1 MEYVAIALFAVSTC
15 ITPGPN
21 NIMIMTSGLN
31 YGIKKSLQH
40 LVGIYIGFPVM
51 IIVVGLGISEIFE
64 LYPVMHM
71 VLKIVG
77 ASYLTF
83 LAWRIATAPISEY
96 GESKGRPLSFLQA
109 ALFQWVNPKAW
120 VLAVGATVTYTVL
133 SEPYPFQIFVIALI
147 FMLFGSPCTFLWLWF
162 GASLKTILRY
172 PYYIKAFNF
181 TMAALLIASL
191 IPVFD
196 DLREQILVS

>member
-1 MEYVAIALFAVSTC
+1 MEYFAIALFAVSTC

-31 YGIKKSLQH
+31 FGVRHSLQH
-40 LVGIYIGFPVM
+40 LLGIYIGFPVM
-51 IIVVGLGISEIFE
+51 IIFVGLGVAEIFE
-64 LYPVMHM
+64 VYPVMQTA
-71 VLKIVG
+71 LKIIG

-83 LAWRIATAPISEY
+83 LAWKIATAPISEY
-96 GESKGRPLSFLQA
+96 SENRGKPFTFIQA

-133 SEPYPFQIFVIALI
+133 SEPYTFQIFMIALI
-147 FMLFGSPCTFLWLWF
+147 FMLFGSPCTLLWLFF

-172 PYYIKAFNF
+172 PRYIQAFNF
-181 TMAALLIASL
+181 SMAALLIISL
-191 IPVFD
+191 APVFD
-196 DLREQILVS
+196 DLRKQIMIT